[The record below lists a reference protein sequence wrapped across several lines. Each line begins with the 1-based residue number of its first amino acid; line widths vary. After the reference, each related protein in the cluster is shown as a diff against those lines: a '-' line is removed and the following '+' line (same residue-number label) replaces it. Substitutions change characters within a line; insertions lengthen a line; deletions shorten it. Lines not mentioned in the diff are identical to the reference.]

1 MRTFLF
7 LALLGLFTSFSAQ
20 ETLTYPYNPD
30 GNVDGTIA
38 APDLLDILGVYGNA
52 FTPAEIQINGEG
64 LLQVI
69 QDLQNQIDNNS
80 LPDGTLIGDKLR
92 WDGTAWIPVSHGE
105 STACGAPVE
114 HEGYS
119 YATVRIGDQC
129 WFSENC
135 RYLPEVSPS
144 SEESETNPYYYVY
157 GYEGYDV
164 AAAQATSNYDTY
176 GVLYNW
182 PAVMTG
188 DICPSGWRIPTDF
201 EWGTMEMALGM
212 GASDATGYGY
222 RGSDQGY
229 QMKSTSGWNSGSNGS
244 NSSGF
249 TGLPGG
255 IRDSGGFTK
264 AGLNG
269 YWWSASESGSLSWLR
284 VLLNGSGFVNRDN
297 YYRNYGFS
305 ARCVRD

>member
-157 GYEGYDV
+157 GYEGSDV

-255 IRDSGGFTK
+255 YRYSGGFS
-264 AGLNG
+264 GNGYFG
-269 YWWSASESGSLSWLR
+269 YWWSASESGSFSWKRTLDYYYDNVLR
-284 VLLNGSGFVNRDN
+284 DYNS
-297 YYRNYGFS
+297 RNYGFS